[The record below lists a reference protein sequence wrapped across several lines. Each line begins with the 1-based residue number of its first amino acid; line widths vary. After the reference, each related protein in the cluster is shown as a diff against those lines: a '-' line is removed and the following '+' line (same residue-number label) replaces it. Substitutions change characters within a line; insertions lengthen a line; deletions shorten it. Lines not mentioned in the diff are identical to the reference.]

1 MARVTDLLSTLG
13 VAEDG
18 ITTAYPDTFI
28 DDITGA
34 YGDDTA
40 AYEAKIQVLS
50 ADLAAAQEKVVQLQ
64 AHNYELMTSV
74 SATTANVEGENE
86 EEEPGDKEPGD
97 NDDNSGIDS
106 LFSEKKDED

>member
-28 DDITGA
+28 DDINGA
-34 YGDDTA
+34 YGEDTA

-50 ADLAAAQEKVVQLQ
+50 ADLAAAQQKVIELQ

-74 SATTANVEGENE
+74 SATPNVEGEGE
-86 EEEPGDKEPGD
+86 EESGEDEPED

-106 LFSEKKDED
+106 LFSDKKDDE